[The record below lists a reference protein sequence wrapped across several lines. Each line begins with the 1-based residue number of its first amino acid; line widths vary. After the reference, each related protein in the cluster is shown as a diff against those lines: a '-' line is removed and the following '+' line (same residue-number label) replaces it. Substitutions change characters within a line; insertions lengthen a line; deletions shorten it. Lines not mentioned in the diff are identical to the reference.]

1 MKKRF
6 LVMAAFL
13 VAGVALSAGLAMAA
27 PAGKLDSQVIGNVR
41 IDENDPTVGYV
52 TARYI
57 CEGGDGAHVWVSAK
71 QAESALPE
79 QWLTEEGSGA
89 NSATWSHS
97 HANAATCDGNWH
109 VDTFTINQEE
119 WGWGELDAGA
129 GMGAVLRDS
138 ARRGSRERRR
148 DHLEHAVRLDQVGTR
163 RVTQPAWDEG
173 GRRRRHPPSLSFG
186 PSG

>member
-1 MKKRF
+1 MKKRI

-27 PAGKLDSQVIGNVR
+27 PGGKLDSQVIGNVR

-71 QAESALPE
+71 QAASALPE

-89 NSATWSHS
+89 NSAAWSHS
-97 HANAATCDGNWH
+97 HANTATCDGNWH

-119 WGWGELDAGA
+119 WGWGELTQGQAWVQFCVIPPGEDPENGGA
-129 GMGAVLRDS
+129 ITWSMRFAS
-138 ARRGSRERRR
+138 I
-148 DHLEHAVRLDQVGTR
+148 Q
-163 RVTQPAWDEG
+163 
-173 GRRRRHPPSLSFG
+173 
-186 PSG
+186 